1 MHRAAIELEGT
12 PSSVPAA
19 RHFVSAALEAA
30 DAEDEVWTAV
40 QIVSELATN
49 AVVHAAT
56 SFVVTVT
63 VDDGLI
69 RLSVTDQRP
78 FAAATKR
85 RFSDETTTGRGLRLV
100 ETLSQSWGVE
110 ADATS
115 KTVWCE
121 LVRAAS
127 EGDDDPA
134 AAHGADPVGFA
145 GDYGIGPTGSSS
157 AGVAQLSSTRRTA
170 RAAVVRC
177 AA

>member
-1 MHRAAIELEGT
+1 MHRAEIDLEGT

-19 RHFVSAALEAA
+19 RHFVSEALEAA
-30 DAEDEVWTAV
+30 GAEGEAWTAV

-56 SFVVTVT
+56 SFIVAVS

-69 RLSVTDQRP
+69 RLSVTDERP
-78 FAAATKR
+78 FVAATKR
-85 RFSDETTTGRGLRLV
+85 RFSNETTTGRGLRLV

-110 ADATS
+110 ADATT

-121 LVRAAS
+121 IVRAAS

-134 AAHGADPVGFA
+134 ALHGADPLGVSS
-145 GDYGIGPTGSSS
+145 DYGVGPSATSSTG
-157 AGVAQLSSTRRTA
+157 AAQLNSTRRTERLA
-170 RAAVVRC
+170 AAGRAA
-177 AA
+177 